1 MFHLHDPAVFPDP
14 LDFNPR
20 RWLVPDTTEMQRNFG
35 NYYPI
40 SRLDT
45 HIYRHAAVKPNA
57 NVQSPLL
64 MGHEFA

>member
-20 RWLVPDTTEMQRNFG
+20 RWLVSDTTEMQRSFG

-40 SRLDT
+40 ARLDSHT
-45 HIYRHAAVKPNA
+45 YRLAAVKN
-57 NVQSPLL
+57 
-64 MGHEFA
+64 